1 VSLFARAPQ
10 RAILHAPSYSWFAS
24 CITGYIIWNNFML
37 ATSIHKRLLE
47 NLSTAV
53 LLLDENLR
61 AVFMNPAAEM
71 LLEASGKRVKAAA
84 VEELFSEE
92 PSALPELQ
100 EALDSGHPYT
110 KREAE
115 FSLHSGSRIRVD
127 YTVTPISTLKSP
139 SLLIEI
145 QPRDRL
151 LRISR
156 EEDLLSKQE
165 TSRILVRGLAHEIKN
180 PLGGIRGAAQ
190 LLDRELREARLHD
203 YTQIIIE
210 EADRLR
216 NLVDRMLGP
225 NKVFRLDPT
234 NIHEV
239 IERVAILIGAECEDR
254 IELVRDYDPSI
265 PEFPGEKEQ
274 LIQAFLNITRNAM
287 QALDQ
292 QKDRGAK
299 GRITFRTRAL
309 RQFTIGHT
317 RHRLAV
323 RVDIVDNGPGIPEEF
338 QKNIFYPMV
347 SGRADGTGLGLSITQ
362 SIIGQH
368 QGLVEC
374 ESTPG
379 NTTFIVFI
387 PLERRTR

>member
-1 VSLFARAPQ
+1 MLTS
-10 RAILHAPSYSWFAS
+10 
-24 CITGYIIWNNFML
+24 NF
-37 ATSIHKRLLE
+37 HKRLLE

-53 LLLDENLR
+53 ILLDQQLK
-61 AVFMNPAAEM
+61 ATYINPSAEM
-71 LLEASGKRVKAAA
+71 LLEVSGKRTNGSFVRD
-84 VEELFSEE
+84 LFIEDPQSIE
-92 PSALPELQ
+92 SLK
-100 EALDSGHPYT
+100 DSLLRGHPYT

-115 FSLHSGSRIRVD
+115 FLLHSGNRITVD
-127 YTVTPISTLKSP
+127 YSVSPATGISP
-139 SLLIEI
+139 PALLMEI

-156 EEDLLSKQE
+156 EEEILANQE
-165 TSRILVRGLAHEIKN
+165 TSRILVRGMAHEIKN

-190 LLDRELREARLHD
+190 LLDRELTEPGLHE

-225 NKVFRLDPT
+225 NKAFELAPT

-239 IERVAILIGAECEDR
+239 LERVYGLINVEAKDR
-254 IELVRDYDPSI
+254 IRLIRDYDPSI
-265 PEFPGEKEQ
+265 PEFSGDKEQ
-274 LIQAFLNITRNAM
+274 LIQAFLNISRNAM
-287 QALDQ
+287 QALTQ
-292 QKDRGAK
+292 QTNRKTPGS
-299 GRITFRTRAL
+299 ITFRTRPL

-317 RHRLAV
+317 LHRLV
-323 RVDIVDNGPGIPEEF
+323 LRVDIIDDGPGIPDDLK
-338 QKNIFYPMV
+338 QNIFYPMI

-368 QGLVEC
+368 HGLVEC

-379 NTTFIVFI
+379 KTNFIIFI
-387 PLERRTR
+387 PLENKLELK